1 MTEHCTVIEADKRNI
16 REAEQSWDYALTF
29 NTESN
34 NKKLFQVFSSLLD
47 EFDCDIGE
55 IYNAQH
61 INSATGY
68 DLNKYGQLVN
78 VNRKSEEINSDEY
91 IYGFPFGDTLE
102 SDETFTVK
110 STEKYFIQQDTTING
125 LLEVNGEVL
134 SQESFDGS
142 GVISGSGSVVGDDDT
157 VFSEDKFR
165 ARIKATFRASTI
177 GTTFDQFVE
186 FTSSV
191 LTTDFTNID
200 FVTSYDA
207 TPATVIVRANEA
219 VFNSV
224 GFSASDVDTLLNEGV
239 PAGHSVN
246 VEVSGTFELKSDG
259 QTDDADNGLTAD
271 GIQTGGTLTEDL
283 T

>member
-1 MTEHCTVIEADKRNI
+1 MTQHCTVIEDDERNI

-29 NTESN
+29 NTGSN

-165 ARIKATFRASTI
+165 SRIKAAFRASTI

-186 FTSSV
+186 FTASI
-191 LTTDFTNID
+191 LTTDFDNID
-200 FVTSYDA
+200 FLTSYDA

-224 GFSASDVDTLLNEGV
+224 GFSASDVDNLLNEGV

>member
-1 MTEHCTVIEADKRNI
+1 MTQHCTVIEDDERNI

-29 NTESN
+29 NTGSN

-186 FTSSV
+186 FTASI
-191 LTTDFTNID
+191 LTTDFDNID
-200 FVTSYDA
+200 FLTSYDA

-224 GFSASDVDTLLNEGV
+224 GFSASDVDNLLNEGV

>member
-1 MTEHCTVIEADKRNI
+1 MTQHCTVIEDDERNI

-186 FTSSV
+186 FTASI
-191 LTTDFTNID
+191 LTTDFDNID
-200 FVTSYDA
+200 FLTSYDA

-224 GFSASDVDTLLNEGV
+224 GFSASDVDNLLNEGV

>member
-1 MTEHCTVIEADKRNI
+1 MTQHCTVIEDDERNI

-29 NTESN
+29 NTGSN

-47 EFDCDIGE
+47 EFDCDIQE

-186 FTSSV
+186 FTASI
-191 LTTDFTNID
+191 LTTDFDNID
-200 FVTSYDA
+200 FLTSYDA

-224 GFSASDVDTLLNEGV
+224 GFSASDVDNLLNEGV

>member
-1 MTEHCTVIEADKRNI
+1 MTQHCTVIEDDERNI

-78 VNRKSEEINSDEY
+78 VDRKSEEINSDEY
-91 IYGFPFGDTLE
+91 IYGSPFGDTLE
-102 SDETFTVK
+102 SDETFTVE

-134 SQESFDGS
+134 SQGSFDGS
-142 GVISGSGSVVGDDDT
+142 GVISGSGSVVGDAD
-157 VFSEDKFR
+157 VFSENKFR

-191 LTTDFTNID
+191 LTTDFANID
-200 FVTSYDA
+200 FLTSYDA
-207 TPATVIVRANEA
+207 SPATVTVRANEA

-224 GFSASDVDTLLNEGV
+224 GFSASDVDNLLNEGV

-259 QTDDADNGLTAD
+259 DTDDPDKGLTSD
-271 GIQTGGTLTEDL
+271 SIETGGTLTEDL